1 MELSLETIDPI
12 IKKHRNTTVP
22 AYQQIKNYV
31 LEQIQQGTWK
41 EGDLV
46 PTEHALCKLFGVSR
60 MTVNRALRELTA
72 EQWLVRHKG
81 SGTFVASH
89 KLQTTLI
96 EIGNI
101 ADEIKKR
108 GQQHSSRVLRIGKVY
123 ANEAKAKRFSIAP
136 NTLLFHSLIV
146 HMENDVPVQVED
158 RLVNSKVAPDYL
170 SQDWEAMT
178 PNEYLMEKAP
188 MPTGRYSLE
197 ARLPTNEI
205 ALALNMLETE
215 PCLVMD
221 RVTYSQRKFTTHVT
235 MWHPGERFRYTGQV

>member
-1 MELSLETIDPI
+1 MKVIDPAI
-12 IKKHRNTTVP
+12 AKHRNTAVP

-31 LEQIQQGTWK
+31 LEQIQQGIWK
-41 EGDLV
+41 EGDLI
-46 PTEHALCKLFGVSR
+46 PTEHALCKLFDVSR

-96 EIGNI
+96 EIGSI

-108 GQQHSSRVLRIGKVY
+108 GNQHSSRVLRIGKVY
-123 ANEAKAKRFSIAP
+123 ANTAQAKRFSIQP
-136 NTLLFHSLIV
+136 NTLLYHSLIV
-146 HMENDVPVQVED
+146 HKENGVPVQVED

-170 SQDWEAMT
+170 SQDWETIT

-188 MPTGRYSLE
+188 LPTGLYSLE
-197 ARLPTNEI
+197 ARLPAKEI
-205 ALALNMLETE
+205 ALALNMMETE

-221 RVTYSQRKFTTHVT
+221 RVTYSRKKFTTHVT

>member
-1 MELSLETIDPI
+1 MRTVDPA
-12 IKKHRNTTVP
+12 IKKHRKTAVP

-31 LEQIQQGTWK
+31 LEQIQQGIWT
-41 EGDLV
+41 EGDLI
-46 PTEHALCKLFGVSR
+46 PTEHALCKLFDVSR

-72 EQWLVRHKG
+72 EQWLVRYKG

-108 GQQHSSRVLRIGKVY
+108 GNRHSSQVLRIGKVY
-123 ANEAKAKRFSIAP
+123 ANAAQAKLFSIKP
-136 NTLLFHSLIV
+136 NTLLYHSLIV
-146 HMENDVPVQVED
+146 HLENERPVQVED
-158 RLVNSKVAPDYL
+158 RLVNSKVAPEYL
-170 SQDWEAMT
+170 SQDWERTT

-188 MPTGRYSLE
+188 LPTGRYSLE
-197 ARLPTNEI
+197 ARLPTKEI
-205 ALALNMLETE
+205 ALALDMRETE

-221 RVTYSQRKFTTHVT
+221 RITYSRKKFTTHVT
-235 MWHPGERFRYTGQV
+235 MWHPGDRFRYAGRV